1 MSNRG
6 GVCMGNDD
14 IWGIIDE
21 SWSAITEMYE
31 KYKIGYPTLVF
42 HNDRKKDFDELFKA
56 EYKKVMDTFMTKET
70 DKLDS
75 HKQAALL
82 IICCL
87 KLDIIEHSLG
97 NKDEI
102 SIVPQLIAM
111 NIGLSYMLLCLNDRL
126 KEQDVKKKIERYYM
140 PIATACDT
148 PYPEIL
154 CRILYQEQHEPDMDF
169 NVLELSDRLFLLEYI
184 NLLQYGIEPQ
194 SLKKK

>member
-1 MSNRG
+1 
-6 GVCMGNDD
+6 MGNDD
-14 IWGIIDE
+14 IWGIINE
-21 SWSAITEMYE
+21 AWSAIAEIYEMYRTR
-31 KYKIGYPTLVF
+31 YPSLVF
-42 HNDRKKDFDELFKA
+42 HNDRKNDFDKLFKA
-56 EYKKVMDTFMTKET
+56 EYKNVMDRFMTEET

-82 IICCL
+82 IICFL
-87 KLDIIEHSLG
+87 KLGIIEHSPD

-102 SIVPQLIAM
+102 SIVPQLIAV
-111 NIGLSYMLLCLNDRL
+111 NIGLSYMLICLNDRL
-126 KEQDVKKKIERYYM
+126 KEQNIKKKIERYYM

-154 CRILYQEQHEPDMDF
+154 CRILYHEQNESDMDF
-169 NVLELSDRLFLLEYI
+169 NILELSDRLFLLEYI

>member
-1 MSNRG
+1 
-6 GVCMGNDD
+6 MGNDD

-21 SWSAITEMYE
+21 AWDGITKMYEMY
-31 KYKIGYPTLVF
+31 KTPYPSLVF
-42 HNDRKKDFDELFKA
+42 HNDKKKSFDNLFKT
-56 EYKKVMDTFMTKET
+56 EYQKVMDRFMTEET

-82 IICCL
+82 IICFL
-87 KLDIIEHSLG
+87 KLDIIEHSPD

-102 SIVPQLIAM
+102 SIVPQLIAV
-111 NIGLSYMLLCLNDRL
+111 NIGLSYMLACLKDRL
-126 KEQDVKKKIERYYM
+126 KEQNEKTKIERYYM

-169 NVLELSDRLFLLEYI
+169 NILELADRLFLLEYI
-184 NLLQYGIEPQ
+184 NLLQYGIEPLT
-194 SLKKK
+194 LKKK

>member
-1 MSNRG
+1 
-6 GVCMGNDD
+6 MGSDD

-21 SWSAITEMYE
+21 AWIAITEIYE
-31 KYKIGYPTLVF
+31 TYKSRFPSLVF
-42 HNDRKKDFDELFKA
+42 HNDKKKDFDKLFKD
-56 EYKKVMDTFMTKET
+56 EYQKVMDRFMTKET

-82 IICCL
+82 IICFL
-87 KLDIIEHSLG
+87 KLGIVEHSPD

-102 SIVPQLIAM
+102 SIVPQLIAI
-111 NIGLSYMLLCLNDRL
+111 NTGLSYMLACLNDRL
-126 KEQDVKKKIERYYM
+126 KDRNIKKELKRYYM

-169 NVLELSDRLFLLEYI
+169 NILELSDRLFLLEYI

-194 SLKKK
+194 ALKKNL